1 MKDSAREEA
10 ECGMAGRGG
19 ASSLVRVLG
28 GVKSGVGGLC
38 WFGGVLV
45 PAASRGKGT
54 RCAYVAL
61 TLRDCVGGVGGSVEL
76 RRIRDMDGASLGRY
90 PSCISPSERSESSS
104 SSSEKSACLGDSA
117 FSVVCRDGSDL

>member
-19 ASSLVRVLG
+19 ARPLVRVVG

-45 PAASRGKGT
+45 PAVSCGKGT
-54 RCAYVAL
+54 IWAYVAL
-61 TLRDCVGGVGGSVEL
+61 TLRDRVGGVGGSVEL
-76 RRIRDMDGASLGRY
+76 RRIRDIDGTSLGRY
-90 PSCISPSERSESSS
+90 PSCISASDESESSS

-117 FSVVCRDGSDL
+117 FSVVCREGSDL

>member
-1 MKDSAREEA
+1 MV
-10 ECGMAGRGG
+10 GRGG
-19 ASSLVRVLG
+19 ASCLVRVSG

-45 PAASRGKGT
+45 RATSRGKGT

-76 RRIRDMDGASLGRY
+76 RRMRDMDGASLGRY

-104 SSSEKSACLGDSA
+104 SSSSEKSACLGDSA
-117 FSVVCRDGSDL
+117 FSVVCREGSDL